1 MSEHGA
7 AKKQLNLF
15 NLFNLFTQG
24 AVGWRNKSTV
34 LVPKGSLEQPLV
46 FGKRPDGKKKKKTYL
61 VEKSELQTLGCNF
74 GLAEI

>member
-7 AKKQLNLF
+7 AKKQF

-46 FGKRPDGKKKKKTYL
+46 FGKRPDGKKKKNYL